1 MVITIASMKGGVGK
15 TTIAAMMARYISDKR
30 SSPVVVTDMDPQRGA
45 TITLL
50 GAKEGASIKPPTIYD
65 ILQSELENMPSTE
78 IFAQAMR
85 KSPYSDK
92 LFVVPANGDLARI
105 LDKDTPPDLLRYA
118 LKESPFSR
126 DITIIVDTGS
136 GHKLCEMSV
145 ATADVVFIPLTL
157 GQQSGI
163 PTMNTLRVALQHGT
177 KIGGII
183 PLMIGEANWEQ
194 DRLDGWR
201 RMLVESKAL
210 REMNVPVLQGMPY
223 SRYVIRGRWCWGKIP
238 RTVLPALD
246 EIYQRLFGE
255 VSSDAETLPDTTDAE
270 EELLAR
276 EKAA

>member
-30 SSPVVVTDMDPQRGA
+30 SSPVVVIDMDPQRGA
-45 TITLL
+45 TIILL
-50 GAKEGASIKPPTIYD
+50 GAKEGASITPPTIYD
-65 ILQSELENMPSTE
+65 ILQSELANMPSTE

-92 LFVVPANGDLARI
+92 LFVVPANGDLAGI
-105 LDKDTPPDLLRYA
+105 LDEDL
-118 LKESPFSR
+118 
-126 DITIIVDTGS
+126 
-136 GHKLCEMSV
+136 
-145 ATADVVFIPLTL
+145 VFIPLTL

-183 PLMIGEANWEQ
+183 PLMIGEAAWEQ
-194 DRLDGWR
+194 DRLKGWR
-201 RMLVESKAL
+201 RMLVESEAL
-210 REMNVPVLQGMPY
+210 REMNVNVLRGMPY
-223 SRYVIRGRWCWGKIP
+223 SRYVIRGRWRWGKIP

-246 EIYQRLFGE
+246 EIYQILFGE
-255 VSSDAETLPDTTDAE
+255 VSSDAETLSDPPEVE

-276 EKAA
+276 EKVA